1 MPGKP
6 HVDIPSIGDAVLKP
20 ALVLF
25 DQFETNH
32 DSYISTE
39 PIFFVSLTTQ
49 HHQHFITIC

>member
-25 DQFETNH
+25 DQFETNY